1 MRVSAR
7 KGSPARIARQPE
19 HAPISG
25 GSKKEMMAT
34 EFPKGAD
41 EKGVPD
47 AADRIKNMAEEDEEF
62 EDDFGFDGY
71 SLIMVPNELA
81 PEISALIAKFYDE
94 REAAR
99 TE

>member
-1 MRVSAR
+1 MIHMKRAMNDYAKIR
-7 KGSPARIARQPE
+7 
-19 HAPISG
+19 
-25 GSKKEMMAT
+25 
-34 EFPKGAD
+34 D
-41 EKGVPD
+41 EKRAPD
-47 AADRIKNMAEEDEEF
+47 APDRSENDEEF
-62 EDDFGFDGY
+62 EDDFEFNGY

>member
-1 MRVSAR
+1 MSDF
-7 KGSPARIARQPE
+7 S
-19 HAPISG
+19 
-25 GSKKEMMAT
+25 
-34 EFPKGAD
+34 KGAD
-41 EKGVPD
+41 EKRAPD
-47 AADRIKNMAEEDEEF
+47 AAGRIKNMAEEDEDEEF